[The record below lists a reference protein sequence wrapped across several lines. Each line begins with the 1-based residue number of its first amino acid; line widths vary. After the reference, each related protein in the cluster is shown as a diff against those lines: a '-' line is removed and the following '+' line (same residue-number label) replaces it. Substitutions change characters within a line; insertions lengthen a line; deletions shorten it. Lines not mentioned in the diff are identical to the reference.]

1 MKLRHAHRILAPSAL
16 MRIFSSSSLEALL
29 CPHARPPTLSQPSPT
44 LSAMGALFQ
53 GLLTSSVAE
62 LREMAASQI
71 PVVAEHVPAVQFD
84 SW

>member
-1 MKLRHAHRILAPSAL
+1 
-16 MRIFSSSSLEALL
+16 
-29 CPHARPPTLSQPSPT
+29 
-44 LSAMGALFQ
+44 MGALFQ